1 MRCEYAPDM
10 PVARLAD
17 QIGRV
22 LSDRYRLVAPIG
34 TGASGNVY
42 LAEDVTLRRKVAVK
56 LLHPALADD
65 PSFLKRFQA
74 EARAVAQLTHP
85 HIVSVHDWGEL
96 ADGPYLVL
104 EYLAG
109 GNLRHVLDGGSLL
122 SPSQAAALGI
132 QAARGLD
139 FAHRRGLVHRDVKP
153 ANLLFDGDGNLK
165 IGDFGLARALAEAS
179 WTEPTGAVVGSA
191 RYASPEQASGGSLD
205 GKADVYS
212 LALVLVE
219 AVTGEVP
226 FAADTTVATL
236 MGRVGAELSA
246 PEELGILGP
255 IIERAAHPDP
265 ARRPSAGVLA
275 SQLEAALRELPQAEP
290 LAVAGPVALH
300 ESDLRPDRDETQL
313 APRRANGSAPTSVAA
328 SGVLAHTV
336 TGVGRRRIRLPR
348 RWWLVLLVPALVFG
362 GIWATKRLSVVLAT
376 SHEVPKVVGDNALLA
391 GAKLSRLKFD
401 INDVHVRRD
410 GTVAGQVLDQ
420 RPAPGEKLKE
430 GQTVTVTVSEG
441 QTLVAIPALRGL
453 TEADAAGLISRA
465 GLAPALVYSYHEDV
479 AKGTVIDWQ
488 PNSQEIEKGST
499 VQIAISSGP
508 KPRPVPT
515 GLAGLTYDAAAAKI
529 KAAGLAPTKVTAYS
543 DSVKAGLVVW
553 VSPKDQAE
561 RGATVQ
567 IAISLGPESVTVP
580 MLGGLTPSAA
590 EAELNRVGLSVGGVS
605 GSPTGKVVAASPSGG
620 SKVRRGTAVTLTTQR

>member
-348 RWWLVLLVPALVFG
+348 RWWLVLLAPALVFG

>member
-1 MRCEYAPDM
+1 M

-17 QIGRV
+17 QLGRV
-22 LSDRYRLVAPIG
+22 LNDRYRLVAPIG

-74 EARAVAQLTHP
+74 EARAVASLTHP

-104 EYLAG
+104 EYLSG
-109 GNLRHVLDGGSLL
+109 GNLRHVLDGDTLL
-122 SPSQAAALGI
+122 TPSQAATLGI

-153 ANLLFDGDGNLK
+153 ANLLFDGDGNVK
-165 IGDFGLARALAEAS
+165 VGDFGLARALAEAS

-191 RYASPEQASGGSLD
+191 RYASPEQASGSPLD

-226 FAADTTVATL
+226 FAADTTLATL
-236 MGRVGAELSA
+236 MGRVGAEFSA
-246 PEELGILGP
+246 PEALGTLGP
-255 IIERAAHPDP
+255 IVERAAHPDP
-265 ARRPSAGVLA
+265 SRRPSAGVLV
-275 SQLEAALRELPQAEP
+275 SQLEAALREMPAAEP
-290 LAVAGPVALH
+290 LSVSGPIALH

-313 APRRANGSAPTSVAA
+313 APRRSSGSAPTSVALN
-328 SGVLAHTV
+328 GVVAHSV
-336 TGVGRRRIRLPR
+336 TGAASRRRLRLPR
-348 RWWLVLLVPALVFG
+348 RWWLVLLVPALIFG
-362 GIWATKRLSVVLAT
+362 AVRAVQAISVALAP
-376 SHEVPKVVGDNALLA
+376 SHEVPRVVGDNALLA

-401 INDVHVRRD
+401 INAVHVRRD
-410 GTVAGQVLDQ
+410 GTTAGQVLDQ
-420 RPAPGEKLKE
+420 SPAPGQDLKE
-430 GQTVTVTVSEG
+430 GQTITVTVSDG
-441 QTLVAIPALRGL
+441 QTLSAIPDLRGL
-453 TEADAAGLISRA
+453 AEADAAKRVSDVGLT
-465 GLAPALVYSYHEDV
+465 PALVYSYHEEIE
-479 AKGTVIDWQ
+479 KGVVIDWQ

-499 VQIAISSGP
+499 VQVAISSGP
-508 KPRPVPT
+508 RPRQVPT
-515 GLAGLTYDAAAAKI
+515 GLSGMTYDQAAAKI
-529 KAAGLAPTKVTAYS
+529 KDAGLVPTKVTAYS
-543 DSVKAGLVVW
+543 DSVRAGLVVW
-553 VSPKDQAE
+553 VSPKDTAPK
-561 RGATVQ
+561 GSTVQ
-567 IAISLGPESVTVP
+567 VAISLGPETVTVP
-580 MLGGLTPSAA
+580 MLGGLTPSEA
-590 EAELNRVGLSVGGVS
+590 EAALNNVGLSVGGVS

>member
-109 GNLRHVLDGGSLL
+109 GNLRHVLDSGSLL